1 MAKDIIIR
9 PVISEKAETKSGKLN
24 QYTFIVDKECNKLEI
39 VKAVNA
45 MFPDVTVKSV
55 NTMINPG
62 KAKTRN
68 TKSGVVRGMVSSKKK
83 AVVTLAEGET
93 LEIYGTTEE

>member
-1 MAKDIIIR
+1 MARDIIIK

-24 QYTFIVDKECNKLEI
+24 QYTFIVDKEVNKLEI
-39 VKAVNA
+39 VKAISA
-45 MFPDVTVKSV
+45 MFPEVTVKGV

-68 TKSGVVRGMVSSKKK
+68 TKSGVVKGMVSSKKK
-83 AVVTLAEGET
+83 AIVTLSEGDT